1 MEYLHQSEQED
12 LLDIDKAG
20 YYTPQ
25 LAEIFLGAHFEAFIN
40 NLWYPTSYIGGK
52 TVDGTHEFAPLYQA
66 NLIRMKWLQA
76 KDIMDLGFP
85 RLALGIPMYQR
96 GSYTI
101 SAYRLLDPTTSRLL
115 ISQNGTRVFEGHVKN
130 KSELKRILILN
141 EINFADN

>member
-1 MEYLHQSEQED
+1 MDYLHTTDEVD
-12 LLDIDKAG
+12 PLDIDKAG
-20 YYTPQ
+20 YYTPI
-25 LAEIFLGAHFEAFIN
+25 AEELFLGAQFEVQEGTNWVSVKFDGDL
-40 NLWYPTSYIGGK
+40 NLDALHIA
-52 TVDGTHEFAPLYQA
+52 HCR
-66 NLIRMKWLQA
+66 IKWLQA

-85 RLALGIPMYQR
+85 RLAPSIPMYQR